1 MFNGFLEFLV
11 GLLFGVL
18 IMCLYLLGSG
28 NSFVIDR
35 IFSKLF

>member
-11 GLLFGVL
+11 GFFFGVF
-18 IMCLYLLGSG
+18 MMFLYLLGSG